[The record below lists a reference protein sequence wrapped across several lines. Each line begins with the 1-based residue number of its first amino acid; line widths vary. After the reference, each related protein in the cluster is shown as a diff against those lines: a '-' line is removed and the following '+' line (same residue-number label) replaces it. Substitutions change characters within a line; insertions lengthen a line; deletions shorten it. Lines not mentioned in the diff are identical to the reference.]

1 MLTPK
6 QEKFVRNMVSG
17 MSQYDAY
24 VNSYNASNMK
34 DKSIYEKAS
43 KLMAQSNI
51 RSRYNELIEK
61 ANEKVEVKAEDILRE
76 LKAIAFS
83 NGSDYAQIKNGKL
96 YFKNTEDLSD
106 EKKKAISCIK
116 KTKDSKQIETY
127 DKLKAIDML
136 VKYMK
141 LFDNASNETSTPSL
155 KIVVTDNSNLEKVL
169 YEEEEK

>member
-106 EKKKAISCIK
+106 EKKKPYLA
-116 KTKDSKQIETY
+116 
-127 DKLKAIDML
+127 
-136 VKYMK
+136 
-141 LFDNASNETSTPSL
+141 
-155 KIVVTDNSNLEKVL
+155 
-169 YEEEEK
+169 

>member
-1 MLTPK
+1 
-6 QEKFVRNMVSG
+6 
-17 MSQYDAY
+17 
-24 VNSYNASNMK
+24 
-34 DKSIYEKAS
+34 
-43 KLMAQSNI
+43 MAQSNI

-83 NGSDYAQIKNGKL
+83 NGSDYAHIKNGKL
-96 YFKNTEDLSD
+96 YFKNIEDLSD

-141 LFDNASNETSTPSL
+141 LFDNAGNETSTPSL